1 MTRSQTSQGKCIPFP
16 FMQPLYLRSYTLYS
30 IGLLLLV
37 QHYPCN
43 PALYTVSIRR
53 LERLP
58 PASFRFVVAHD
69 TLALG

>member
-1 MTRSQTSQGKCIPFP
+1 MIRLQISQGKCIRFP
-16 FMQPLYLRSYTLYS
+16 FMQPQHLRGCTPYS
-30 IGLLLLV
+30 IGLLFLM
-37 QHYPCN
+37 QHYPYN
-43 PALYTVSIRR
+43 PAFYAVSVRG